1 MESAQSVTIFGHL
14 KATGLI
20 GMGTVHLQ
28 LARNGAMSGKVTLP
42 NETVQVV
49 QIGSNEYSNAP
60 ASFWTALGF
69 TAASA
74 RKAAG
79 RWVVVRPS
87 TGVVVRHSIFQSI
100 ATGMTTSLGPVTNAG
115 RRKINGREVLGVRSS
130 KQDFVVWLP
139 TSGPALPVEITGKG
153 VQITFTHW
161 NSTPAPSA
169 PTHVLPMSVL
179 SVAPPP

>member
-1 MESAQSVTIFGHL
+1 MERAQSVTISGRL

-20 GMGTVHLQ
+20 GMGTVYLQ
-28 LARNGAMSGKVTLP
+28 LARNGAMSGEVTLP
-42 NETVQVV
+42 NDTVKVV
-49 QIGSNEYSNAP
+49 QIGSSRYTDAP

-74 RKAAG
+74 RNAAG
-79 RWVVVRPS
+79 RWVVGHPS
-87 TGVVVRHSIFQSI
+87 TGVVVRQSIFQSI
-100 ATGMTTSLGPVTNAG
+100 VTGITTSLGSLTNAG
-115 RRKINGREVLGVRSS
+115 ERKIEGREALGVRSS
-130 KQDFVVWLP
+130 KQDFVVWVP
-139 TSGPALPVEITGKG
+139 TSGPALPVELTGKG
-153 VQITFTHW
+153 EQITFTHW